1 MAETTLTIDKFGRM
15 VIPRSLRTAL
25 GVSGQTK
32 LKAEIQNG
40 RLVVGLPD
48 KKSSVVKKNNGLL
61 VIKAESEE
69 SAVSALKQ
77 MRKERYE

>member
-25 GVSGQTK
+25 GVSGQAT

-48 KKSSVVKKNNGLL
+48 KKSSVVKKSNGLL
-61 VIKAESEE
+61 VIKAESEVP
-69 SAVSALKQ
+69 AVTALKQ